1 MKIPQLI
8 IKLLKE
14 IKNEF
19 SNYEMVYKPSGSNK
33 LQIDYHIMN
42 AYRFQ
47 SDIDLMLILNFD
59 KVSKDF
65 LISTYKKVLN
75 EIYDLVFKYQN
86 EFDSVKKYPGMIR
99 VKYKQRIYDLA
110 LIYMKNGKNY
120 TIDNMFDTLKESEN
134 DQLVNKVK
142 KEIKKYK
149 FLKETLIFIKTLSS
163 LYRVYDYRLPKGIF
177 LTLLILEVYQDE
189 KNLEWTIYKT
199 IEKLYKLLIK
209 NLDTEKIILQNVIM
223 KIKFTQLERKAF
235 ASILKNFM
243 EQKKVTNIYD
253 K

>member
-14 IKNEF
+14 IKNQF
-19 SNYEMVYKPSGSNK
+19 LNYEMVYKPFGSSN

-47 SDIDLMLILNFD
+47 SDIDLMLILNFE

-75 EIYDLVFKYQN
+75 EIYILVLKYQN
-86 EFDSVKKYPGMIR
+86 EFDSIKQYPGMIR
-99 VKYKQRIYDLA
+99 IKYKQRIYDLA
-110 LIYMKNGKNY
+110 LIYRKNGKNY
-120 TIDNMFDTLKESEN
+120 TLDNMFDTLKESEN
-134 DQLVNKVK
+134 DLLVNKVK
-142 KEIKKYK
+142 KEIKKRK

-177 LTLLILEVYQDE
+177 LTFLILEVYQDQ

-209 NLDTEKIILQNVIM
+209 NLDVKEITLQSITM
-223 KIKFTQLERKAF
+223 KIKFTEFERKAF
-235 ASILKNFM
+235 ASILKNFLK
-243 EQKKVTNIYD
+243 QKKGTNIYD